1 MLWTFSIIQVLM
13 VAVLA
18 ILNMKYTDRKF
29 LSKCNHII
37 SFIYVMLVAVSI
49 NIIMRIADKAYFMN
63 YLKITAVIAGFCF
76 YATDYIKYVKN
87 KEDALTAGKT
97 AKKALVNH
105 VVFSALLIIIFF
117 GENSS
122 I

>member
-13 VAVLA
+13 IAILAV
-18 ILNMKYTDRKF
+18 LNMKYSDREF
-29 LSKCNHII
+29 LSTCNRII

-63 YLKITAVIAGFCF
+63 YLKITAVIAGFYF

-87 KEDALTAGKT
+87 KENALTAGKT
-97 AKKALVNH
+97 AKRALVNH
-105 VVFSALLIIIFF
+105 IVFSALLIIIFL

-122 I
+122 T